1 MKVLA
6 RQVMLETRLFLRRKD
21 DLFWTLA
28 FPLFFI
34 VLFGLIYQ
42 DMLWEDLGLRAIE
55 YILPGIVVMALMVSG
70 IMATATGFVEER
82 QRGIYRR
89 LSLTPL
95 RRHTI
100 LGGQLVQRYLLILAQ
115 VVLLMAIGALAF
127 NIQVSGSPFSVWLV
141 ITLGALCFLSI
152 GFLLTG
158 LISSARAANGISM
171 VVYFMLMFLGG
182 IFFPNSMMPSFLRAF
197 SNALPSTQLNDALRA
212 VMIMGL
218 GVREVWRELLIVGG
232 WFVGS
237 LALAVR
243 LFRWE

>member
-6 RQVMLETRLFLRRKD
+6 RQVMLETKLFLRRKD

-95 RRHTI
+95 KRHTI

-115 VVLLMAIGALAF
+115 TALLMAIGALAF

-182 IFFPNSMMPSFLRAF
+182 IFFPNAMMPSFLRAF

-218 GVREVWRELLIVGG
+218 GVREVWRDLLIVGG

-237 LALAVR
+237 LTLAVR

>member
-1 MKVLA
+1 MRILA
-6 RQVMLETRLFLRRKD
+6 RQVMLEMRLFLRRKD

-42 DMLWEDLGLRAIE
+42 DMQWEDLGLRAIE
-55 YILPGIVVMALMVSG
+55 YILPGIVVMALMTSG
-70 IMATATGFVEER
+70 IMATASGFVEER
-82 QRGIYRR
+82 ERGIYRR

-95 RRHTI
+95 KRHTI
-100 LGGQLVQRYLLILAQ
+100 LGGQLIQRYLVNLVQTAL
-115 VVLLMAIGALAF
+115 LLMVGVLAF
-127 NIQVSGSPFSVWLV
+127 DITILGNPFFVWLV
-141 ITLGALCFLSI
+141 VTLGALCFLSI

-158 LISSARAANGISM
+158 LIKTARAANGISM
-171 VVYFMLMFLGG
+171 VVFFMLMFLGG
-182 IFFPNSMMPSFLRAF
+182 IFFPNELMPDFLRVV
-197 SNALPSTQLNDALRA
+197 SEALPSTNLNDVFRG
-212 VMIMGL
+212 VMITNL
-218 GVREVWRELLIVGG
+218 GIDEMRRQLLIAGG

>member
-1 MKVLA
+1 MKILA

-42 DMLWEDLGLRAIE
+42 DVVWEDLGLRAIE
-55 YILPGIVVMALMVSG
+55 YLLPGIIVMALMTSG
-70 IMATATGFVEER
+70 IMATASGFVEER
-82 QRGIYRR
+82 ERGIYRR

-95 RRHTI
+95 KRRTL
-100 LGGQLVQRYLLILAQ
+100 LGGQLIQRYVVILIQTILLL
-115 VVLLMAIGALAF
+115 VVGNLAF
-127 NIQVSGSPFSVWLV
+127 DIQISGNLFWSWLV
-141 ITLGALCFLSI
+141 VTLGALCFLSI

-158 LISSARAANGISM
+158 LIKSARAANGISM
-171 VVYFMLMFLGG
+171 IVFFMLMFLGG
-182 IFFPNSMMPSFLRAF
+182 IYFPNDVMPDFLRTF
-197 SNALPSTQLNDALRA
+197 SNTLPSTNLNDALRA

-218 GVREVWRELLIVGG
+218 GIEEAWRELLVVGG
-232 WFVGS
+232 WFIGS
-237 LALAVR
+237 LVVAVR

>member
-1 MKVLA
+1 MSILA
-6 RQVMLETRLFLRRKD
+6 RQVSLEMRLFLRRKD

-34 VLFGLIYQ
+34 VLFGLIYG
-42 DMLWEDLGLRAIE
+42 DMLWEDFGLRAIE
-55 YILPGIVVMALMVSG
+55 YILPGIVVMALMTSG
-70 IMATATGFVEER
+70 IMATASGFVEER
-82 QRGIYRR
+82 EKGIYRR

-100 LGGQLVQRYLLILAQ
+100 LGGQLIQRYVVILVQTILLLI
-115 VVLLMAIGALAF
+115 VGGLAF
-127 NIQVSGSPFSVWLV
+127 DIRISGNPLWVWLV
-141 ITLGALCFLSI
+141 VTLGALCFLSI

-158 LISSARAANGISM
+158 LIRSARAANGISM
-171 VVYFMLMFLGG
+171 VVFFMLMFLGG
-182 IFFPNSMMPSFLRAF
+182 VFFPNEMMPDFLRIF
-197 SNALPSTQLNDALRA
+197 SGALPSTNLNDVLRA
-212 VMIMGL
+212 VMIMDVGI
-218 GVREVWRELLIVGG
+218 GEMWRELLIIGG

>member
-1 MKVLA
+1 MKILA
-6 RQVMLETRLFLRRKD
+6 RQVMLETKLFLRRKD

-42 DMLWEDLGLRAIE
+42 DMVWEDLGIRAIE
-55 YILPGIVVMALMVSG
+55 YILPGIIVMALMTSG
-70 IMATATGFVEER
+70 IMATASGFVEER
-82 QRGIYRR
+82 ERGIYRR

-95 RRHTI
+95 KRHTI
-100 LGGQLVQRYLLILAQ
+100 LGGQLIQRYVVILVQ
-115 VVLLMAIGALAF
+115 TVLLLVVGTLAF
-127 NIQVSGSPFSVWLV
+127 NIQISGDFFYSWLLV
-141 ITLGALCFLSI
+141 TLGALCFLGI

-158 LISSARAANGISM
+158 LIKSARAANGISM
-171 VVYFMLMFLGG
+171 IVFFLLMFLGG
-182 IFFPNSMMPSFLRAF
+182 IYFPNDLMPGFLRIF
-197 SNALPSTQLNDALRA
+197 SNALPSTNLNDAFRA

-218 GVREVWRELLIVGG
+218 GIGETWRELLIVGG

-237 LALAVR
+237 LVVAVR